1 LSSQSISLP
10 DGRKLAYTMIGEGKP
25 VVYFHGT
32 ASSRLE
38 VLLLRELAFA
48 DNSNLQLIGVDRP
61 GYGLSSYKPRKS
73 LRDFN
78 GDVNSLA
85 DHLGFDRFSV
95 LGWSG
100 GGAFALAYHAFNP
113 KRVTRSV
120 IVGAPSLPFDVSTAH
135 DMPLARYIMKIPYAG
150 EVAMRQ
156 LSRELLKAKGDPEA
170 FLGTRQG
177 KQLLHGCSKTDLAFF
192 NNSEWVKL
200 MYDSMAE
207 AFRQGNAGV
216 KAVVEEHQLF
226 VKPWTLP
233 FDAIGKGQLWIW
245 HGAEDRTCRVS
256 NAYMIARLVPSAEL
270 EIFESAGHFVMF
282 ENLVKLG
289 KILDC

>member
-1 LSSQSISLP
+1 VHRLTAQILVLP
-10 DGRKLAYTMIGEGKP
+10 DGRKLAYITIGTGKP

-38 VLLLRELAFA
+38 VLLLQKLA
-48 DNSNLQLIGVDRP
+48 DSGLQLIGVDRP
-61 GYGLSSYKPRKS
+61 GYGLSTYKPRKN
-73 LRDFN
+73 LQDFN
-78 GDVNSLA
+78 MDVNSLV
-85 DHLGFDRFSV
+85 DHLGFERFSV

-100 GGAFALAYHAFNP
+100 GGVFALAYQTLNP
-113 KRVTRSV
+113 QRVTRSV

-150 EVAMRQ
+150 EVAVRQ
-156 LSRELLKAKGDPEA
+156 LRCELLKAKGDPEA

-192 NNSEWVKL
+192 NNPEWIKL

-207 AFRQGNAGV
+207 AFHQGNAGV
-216 KAVVEEHQLF
+216 KAVVEEHQIF
-226 VKPWTLP
+226 IKPWSLP
-233 FDAIGKGQLWIW
+233 FHVISEGRLHIW
-245 HGAEDRTCRVS
+245 HGAEDKTCRVS
-256 NAYMIARLVPSAEL
+256 NAYAIARLVPSAEPM
-270 EIFESAGHFVMF
+270 IFGSAGHCVMF

-289 KILDC
+289 KIFES